1 MPIPVVGI
9 YIGYIVARVLFRS
22 AIEFFVRERGAI
34 NACLRKFQPPR
45 GGPKL
50 NLATALADIADANRS
65 LADAETLP
73 ELPRAGWRYRCDLV
87 YNSHAGQRAF
97 FRALRVGPKLASVVG
112 SVSVDVEEVPAS
124 SRGAAAAA
132 RGAAAEE
139 EEEDDAAPAAAARG
153 GDDGE
158 IEVADEAAAAADD
171 DDDGFEHVGACRRMT
186 LAQFYTM
193 LRPALAQIAVDAL
206 ASSSFATTTR
216 PPRRVRIAGGENDD
230 DDDDDDDDA
239 RLCSI
244 CMDGEVEIVTKCA
257 HAFCEA
263 CHLRWLSMSRECPLC
278 RETLG
283 REVSGTND
291 GSYSL
296 VEWTYAGDDDDG
308 DGDGGG
314 GGGGDDAEA
323 EAEAAAAATSTAE
336 RVDAAWLRRRMREL
350 PAVSEPGRRPHERWL
365 ARRAAEKAKRR
376 ATDHED

>member
-1 MPIPVVGI
+1 
-9 YIGYIVARVLFRS
+9 
-22 AIEFFVRERGAI
+22 
-34 NACLRKFQPPR
+34 
-45 GGPKL
+45 
-50 NLATALADIADANRS
+50 
-65 LADAETLP
+65 
-73 ELPRAGWRYRCDLV
+73 
-87 YNSHAGQRAF
+87 
-97 FRALRVGPKLASVVG
+97 
-112 SVSVDVEEVPAS
+112 
-124 SRGAAAAA
+124 
-132 RGAAAEE
+132 
-139 EEEDDAAPAAAARG
+139 
-153 GDDGE
+153 
-158 IEVADEAAAAADD
+158 
-171 DDDGFEHVGACRRMT
+171 
-186 LAQFYTM
+186 
-193 LRPALAQIAVDAL
+193 
-206 ASSSFATTTR
+206 
-216 PPRRVRIAGGENDD
+216 
-230 DDDDDDDDA
+230 
-239 RLCSI
+239 
-244 CMDGEVEIVTKCA
+244 MDGEVEIVTKCA